1 MRRTV
6 VQPDRKASESAAAL
20 ESLECELFLKE
31 YEEAYAKLRDDPAAL
46 AEFEAERRAFDG
58 TLMDGLEDEGCLGA
72 VEMKHLKQTLTRIG
86 YYLTVPSQPIS

>member
-6 VQPDRKASESAAAL
+6 VHPHPPESESTAPAL

-46 AEFEAERRAFDG
+46 AEVEAETREFEG
-58 TLMDGLEDEGCLGA
+58 TLMEGLEDE
-72 VEMKHLKQTLTRIG
+72 V
-86 YYLTVPSQPIS
+86 V